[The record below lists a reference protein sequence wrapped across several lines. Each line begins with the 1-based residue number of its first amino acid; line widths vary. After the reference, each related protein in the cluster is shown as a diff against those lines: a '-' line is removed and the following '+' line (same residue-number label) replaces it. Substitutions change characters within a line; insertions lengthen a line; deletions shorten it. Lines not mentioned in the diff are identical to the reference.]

1 MQLVDWRLT
10 WLQVKYYVDPAYMK
24 TGESRHFLQHLS
36 QHSLHIDV
44 WDGES
49 LLLIGS
55 CSVDLKVCSPSIGL
69 LCVISH
75 LASDLIRL
83 VHYLYFLI
91 LVRILH
97 LMA

>member
-1 MQLVDWRLT
+1 M
-10 WLQVKYYVDPAYMK
+10 QVKYYVDPAYMK

-44 WDGES
+44 WDGDS

-69 LCVISH
+69 LCVI
-75 LASDLIRL
+75 
-83 VHYLYFLI
+83 I
-91 LVRILH
+91 LVTWLLTSYDWFTILFD
-97 LMA
+97 LD

>member
-44 WDGES
+44 WDGDS

-69 LCVISH
+69 LCVI
-75 LASDLIRL
+75 
-83 VHYLYFLI
+83 I
-91 LVRILH
+91 LVTWLLTSYDWFTILFD
-97 LMA
+97 LD